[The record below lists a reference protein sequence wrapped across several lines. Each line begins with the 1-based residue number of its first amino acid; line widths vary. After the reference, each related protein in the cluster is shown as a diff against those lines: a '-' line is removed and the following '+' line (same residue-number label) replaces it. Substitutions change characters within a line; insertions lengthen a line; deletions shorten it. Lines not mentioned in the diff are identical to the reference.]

1 LVLAWAGPVLA
12 VEDSVSVAADLALAV
27 EDWVLVAALGSARVM
42 PRRHR
47 RID

>member
-1 LVLAWAGPVLA
+1 LA

-27 EDWVLVAALGSARVM
+27 EDWVSVVAALGSARVM